1 MRIHLLFLIIG
12 IINLKS
18 CVNNVLN
25 CKEFDENAN
34 ECTKC
39 EDKHFLFY
47 HNLFCIPCDDKDY
60 GQIGC
65 GGTCDGSKFE
75 NHRFAYC
82 NKNECKAGFYYLEG
96 LCINC
101 SLAFPG
107 CKNCYSTEIQIA
119 DNQIDYNF
127 TCQECLSNQYKKNEF
142 GVCQKC
148 EMQNCIECRYT
159 TDYSNMEC
167 LKCESNY
174 YLSTEKTCK
183 RCHDDV
189 YISNGYCKVC
199 SDNLTDLESANCNC
213 YGGYF
218 LNKNNTCSPCSNDC
232 SRCILLEDDSLY

>member
-1 MRIHLLFLIIG
+1 MRLHLLFLIIG

-18 CVNNVLN
+18 CINSVLN
-25 CKEFDENAN
+25 CKEFDKNTN

-65 GGTCDGSKFE
+65 GGNCDDSKFE

-82 NKNECKAGFYYLEG
+82 DKNECKPGFYYLEG
-96 LCINC
+96 LCLNC

-127 TCQECLSNQYKKNEF
+127 TC
-142 GVCQKC
+142 
-148 EMQNCIECRYT
+148 
-159 TDYSNMEC
+159 
-167 LKCESNY
+167 
-174 YLSTEKTCK
+174 
-183 RCHDDV
+183 
-189 YISNGYCKVC
+189 
-199 SDNLTDLESANCNC
+199 
-213 YGGYF
+213 
-218 LNKNNTCSPCSNDC
+218 
-232 SRCILLEDDSLY
+232 